1 MHKLL
6 KTLMNF
12 MKKIILILVCFG
24 FLNLFSK
31 ESDLFEETTKVSDT
45 SLICFKYKFKVG
57 DTLIYNLVSYDSI
70 AINYEKPILKTRL
83 ERIEITCDS
92 IKKGIFYLSQ
102 RLINFKSKEST
113 ADTTG
118 VERNDTPWMERKSWL
133 AIDSLGKRYALGY
146 EDSTHASISPGG
158 AFQPYIL
165 IGLGEGCQAV
175 DKTWNYSSLDEL
187 VENAFPVP
195 LERQSSLFRVVEP
208 IDTLGY
214 SCNRLS
220 FIKTA
225 QGSYQVKS
233 GDDKYLIT
241 NIVNGYG
248 TMDFSIEKNIPIHF
262 LVTAEQKLQITI
274 GDDEPIPGWHYIFS
288 YFTLIYYKEGQLK
301 NNNKQKIKK
310 KR

>member
-1 MHKLL
+1 
-6 KTLMNF
+6 
-12 MKKIILILVCFG
+12 MKKIIIVLLCFG
-24 FLNLFSK
+24 FVNLFS
-31 ESDLFEETTKVSDT
+31 EEQDLFEVSEKNSDA

-57 DTLIYNLVSYDSI
+57 DTLIYNVLSYDSI

-102 RLINFKSKEST
+102 RLIDFKSKESS

-118 VERNDTPWMERKSWL
+118 VERNDTPWMKRKSWL
-133 AIDSLGKRYALGY
+133 AIDSSGRRHALGY
-146 EDSTHASISPGG
+146 EDSAHAAISPGG
-158 AFQPYIL
+158 AFQPYL
-165 IGLGEGCQAV
+165 FIGLGEGCQAV
-175 DKTWNYSSLDEL
+175 DKTWNYNSLDEL

-195 LERQSSLFRVVEP
+195 LERQSSLFRVLEN

-214 SCNRLS
+214 ICNRLS

-225 QGSYQVKS
+225 QGSYQVNS
-233 GDDKYLIT
+233 GEDNYKIT

-248 TMDFSIEKNIPIHF
+248 TMDFSVEKSIPVHF

-288 YFTLIYYKEGQLK
+288 YFTLIDYKEGQIK
-301 NNNKQKIKK
+301 SNNKQKNKK
-310 KR
+310 NK